1 MMSNTDAP
9 LVGDSF
15 KLGYRFQN
23 FWDVPMATAF
33 FFGELGA
40 GTFLISM
47 YFDFVAGMIFG
58 LISTGVGKPFFHLTH
73 MGVPAKSWRAMLRP
87 DRSWISRGL
96 ISIMV
101 FVPFGI
107 LFVLDQTFGWSG
119 GGTVGKLIQL
129 IAVAAAL
136 LVMTYQGFA
145 MSHSS
150 SIALWNTGL
159 MPVSSMAYALLG
171 GAAVTLLLGD
181 ALNSLVDADL
191 VLLQK
196 LLLALLVVTLA
207 ILLSL
212 LHAAYHGTR
221 GGQQSVT
228 LLIKES
234 FSLPFYTLVLGAGIL
249 LPLIVLWLGGSS
261 LASAFV
267 AVTGVLI
274 GFFSYRVLIFKAG
287 VYEPQISFAA
297 RLGLH

>member
-1 MMSNTDAP
+1 MSNTDAP

-47 YFDFVAGMIFG
+47 YFDFIAGMILG

-73 MGVPAKSWRAMLRP
+73 MGVPAKSWRAVLRP

-101 FVPFGI
+101 FVPFGM
-107 LFVLDQTFGWSG
+107 LVVLDQAFGWSG
-119 GGTVGKLIQL
+119 GAFLGKLVMFVT
-129 IAVAAAL
+129 VAAAL
-136 LVMTYQGFA
+136 VVMTYQGFA

-150 SIALWNTGL
+150 SISLWNTGL
-159 MPVSSMAYALLG
+159 MPVSSMAYALLSG
-171 GAAVTLLLGD
+171 TAVTLLLANVLGGL
-181 ALNSLVDADL
+181 ADADL
-191 VLLQK
+191 VMLQK
-196 LLLALLVVTLA
+196 IFLGLLVVTLA

-234 FSLPFYTLVLGAGIL
+234 FSLPFHGLVFGAGIV
-249 LPLIVLWLGGSS
+249 LPLIALWFGGTTS
-261 LASAFV
+261 V
-267 AVTGVLI
+267 AVVVAAIGVLI

-297 RLGLH
+297 RLGLR